1 MFLQNEDGIGE
12 RRAQALEFNKVGL
25 QKYTSKKYVA
35 VTGYFY
41 QAYLLFHE
49 NWLSALIY
57 CRASRP
63 GITFLQESEHSGIF
77 NRTSNRVLNQASK
90 KGQRKLSVV
99 LSRKNMYILMLI

>member
-1 MFLQNEDGIGE
+1 MEKQYQACFCKNEDGIGE

-49 NWLSALIY
+49 NWLSASIY
-57 CRASRP
+57 CRANRRE
-63 GITFLQESEHSGIF
+63 ILFYKKVNTLEFLTELQTVYSIKPVKRG
-77 NRTSNRVLNQASK
+77 
-90 KGQRKLSVV
+90 
-99 LSRKNMYILMLI
+99 